1 MVNQNSHAAGS
12 TTANHAARAVGAG
25 GYRDIRWRRLLAIG
39 AIISLAVHV
48 GILIYLSMQY
58 RWHPGHAGESGGAL
72 EFTIMAEE
80 SLSDADAEFEDL
92 MPDDIA
98 EFSAIET
105 SDITSDLDADV
116 SAADVAVGDVGARP
130 RLGGAGAGSGDSPSL
145 GGGGGGATFFGI
157 SSRGTRFAYIVD
169 RSSSMER
176 QQRLVV
182 ARGELIRSLRNLP
195 DYAQFFV
202 VFYSTDILLPPMQRS
217 AWLNA
222 RPSIVSR
229 FGRWLDGVT
238 PEGGTE
244 PSDAFIMLFSLD
256 VRPDVIFFLTD
267 GEIPGGTAQEVRTLN
282 SSGKKVVIN
291 TISFGGNASQ
301 DTLRQIAA
309 DSGGTWRHVDSGNM

>member
-1 MVNQNSHAAGS
+1 MVTQNSHAAGS
-12 TTANHAARAVGAG
+12 TSASHAAPAVGAC
-25 GYRDIRWRRLLAIG
+25 GYRNVRWRRLLAIA
-39 AIISLAVHV
+39 AIISLSVHV
-48 GILIYLSMQY
+48 SILINLSMQY
-58 RWHPGHAGESGGAL
+58 RWHPGQVVESGGAI
-72 EFTIMAEE
+72 EFSIMAEE
-80 SLSDADAEFEDL
+80 SLSESDAEFEDL

-105 SDITSDLDADV
+105 SDIMSDLDADV
-116 SAADVAVGDVGARP
+116 SAADVAVGEVGARP

-176 QQRLVV
+176 QQRLVK
-182 ARGELIRSLRNLP
+182 ARDELIRSLRNLP

-202 VFYSTDILLPPMQRS
+202 VFYSTEVLLPPMQRTT
-217 AWLNA
+217 WLNA

-238 PEGGTE
+238 PEGGTK
-244 PSDAFIMLFSLD
+244 PSGAFTVLFSLD

-267 GEIPGGTAQEVRTLN
+267 GEIPAGTAQEVRALN
-282 SSGKKVVIN
+282 GSGKKVVVN
-291 TISFGGNASQ
+291 TISFGTNASQ

-309 DSGGTWRHVDSGNM
+309 DSGGTWRHVASGSM